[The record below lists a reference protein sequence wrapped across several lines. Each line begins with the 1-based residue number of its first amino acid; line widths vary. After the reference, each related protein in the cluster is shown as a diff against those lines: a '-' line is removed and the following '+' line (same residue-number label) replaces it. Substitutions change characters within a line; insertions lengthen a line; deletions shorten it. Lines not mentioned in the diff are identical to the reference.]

1 MRCTM
6 AHTSAKLDWKDEGIH
21 SSKGGTSPPLLKPV
35 APFSSSPPFKIYQCF
50 HPFICFAPLL
60 SHIMPAPPPFKR
72 CFPTKKT

>member
-35 APFSSSPPFKIYQCF
+35 APFSSSPPLLRYTDV
-50 HPFICFAPLL
+50 FAPV
-60 SHIMPAPPPFKR
+60 SVSPPF
-72 CFPTKKT
+72 